1 MWENT
6 RADGKRV
13 LKWTAVPTIFSFTK
27 QEKKRKA
34 PALKSDL
41 PPKIKKPNLKEG
53 TSKFK
58 TSFKLSI

>member
-13 LKWTAVPTIFSFTK
+13 LKWTAVPTIFYFTK

-41 PPKIKKPNLKEG
+41 PLKIKKPNLKNL
-53 TSKFK
+53 SKFK
-58 TSFKLSI
+58 TSFKLGI